1 MYYTK
6 FNTAICKVVLVG
18 DEEGISNLMIDN
30 GTKAFEINS
39 EWIYSEAFF
48 EEAQQQIQ
56 AYFLGEAVNF
66 NLKLN
71 PKGTEFQ
78 KTVWSSLQSIP
89 AGEIRTY
96 KEVATAIGNPK
107 ASRAVGLANNRNPIP
122 ILIPCHRVVGANG
135 KLVGYAYGLELKREL
150 LLLEPSKSGLFNS
163 NYS

>member
-6 FNTAICKVVLVG
+6 FKTEICAIVLVG

-30 GTKAFEINS
+30 GIKAFTINP
-39 EWIYSEAFF
+39 EWTYSEVFF

-56 AYFLGEAVNF
+56 AYFLGESVSF

-78 KTVWSSLQSIP
+78 KMVWTSLQSIP

-96 KEVATAIGNPK
+96 KEVAIAVGNPNG
-107 ASRAVGLANNRNPIP
+107 SRAVGLANNRNPIP

-150 LLLEPSKSGLFNS
+150 LNLEIQQTGLFKL
-163 NYS
+163 